1 MKVNKMIGK
10 AMAATV
16 AVTMMLGGA
25 TVMADEIPVMHPLN
39 AQEAENQTPGQTTL
53 RDESKNELERMIQE
67 ILDQAAQD
75 ATTPDEEESV
85 PVFDLEEDT
94 TPVQK
99 PAEIDEPEAEF
110 TIEVLG
116 LDEEDE
122 ETDDALFHTGD
133 ILRITNEPTTLPAG
147 VYRIYYTERD
157 FSTFTCASFYMHNGR
172 MIMQRGGVSISIGLE
187 YRALRIKVLDNGT
200 VELHPMTPAEIAM
213 YDEFNLPAQEPEVPE
228 IPETPVI
235 LDIPDT
241 PVVPEAPENPEYQ
254 VPGVPPTVNTATP
267 INYSEP
273 AIPAPV
279 ATISETPAPA
289 AETPAAPSAPAA
301 VSAPTGPQTPVTQ
314 VAGAVRTG
322 VEGFVDRLYV
332 NALNRNADE
341 SGRAY
346 WINILNAKEQTG
358 TQVANGFFNS
368 VEFASR
374 NLNNEQFVQTL
385 YKVFFDRKPDQAG
398 LDNWINALN
407 NGATRSQVIAGFTGS
422 SEWTDTC
429 NAYGINA

>member
-10 AMAATV
+10 AMAATI
-16 AVTMMLGGA
+16 AATMLLGGA
-25 TVMADEIPVMHPLN
+25 TVMADEYFPVVPPLN

-53 RDESKNELERMIQE
+53 RDESKNELERIIQE

-75 ATTPDEEESV
+75 A
-85 PVFDLEEDT
+85 T

-99 PAEIDEPEAEF
+99 PAEIDEPEAEL
-110 TIEVLG
+110 TLEILG

-122 ETDDALFHTGD
+122 EADDALFHTGD

-172 MIMQRGGVSISIGLE
+172 MIMQRGGISISIGPE

-213 YDEFNLPAQEPEVPE
+213 YDEFNSPAQEPEVSE
-228 IPETPVI
+228 IPETPETPEI
-235 LDIPDT
+235 PYIPDA
-241 PVVPEAPENPEYQ
+241 PVAP
-254 VPGVPPTVNTATP
+254 NTATP
-267 INYSEP
+267 IDCSEP

-301 VSAPTGPQTPVTQ
+301 VSAPVTQ
-314 VAGAVRTG
+314 VAGAARLVAEGG
-322 VEGFVDRLYV
+322 VEGFVNRLYTV
-332 NALNRNADE
+332 ALGREADPT
-341 SGRAY
+341 GYAY
-346 WINILNAKEQTG
+346 WVEMLNSKQMTATE
-358 TQVANGFFNS
+358 VANGFFGS
-368 VEFASR
+368 AEFAAR
-374 NLNNEQFVQTL
+374 DLNNVEYLTVL
-385 YKVFFDRKPDQAG
+385 YNTFFDREPDHNG
-398 LDNWINALN
+398 LNHWVSSIQ
-407 NGATRSQVIAGFTGS
+407 NGLLTREQVIEGFTGS
-422 SEWTDTC
+422 AEWANTC
-429 NAYGINA
+429 GEFGVEA

>member
-25 TVMADEIPVMHPLN
+25 TVMADEYFPVVPPLN
-39 AQEAENQTPGQTTL
+39 AQEAENQTPGQTIL

-85 PVFDLEEDT
+85 PVIVLEEDT

-110 TIEVLG
+110 TIEIHG

-122 ETDDALFHTGD
+122 ETDESPFHTGD
-133 ILRITNEPTTLPAG
+133 ILHITNEPTTLPAG

-157 FSTFTCASFYMHNGR
+157 FSTFTSASFYMHNGR

-213 YDEFNLPAQEPEVPE
+213 YEVP
-228 IPETPVI
+228 
-235 LDIPDT
+235 DD
-241 PVVPEAPENPEYQ
+241 Q
-254 VPGVPPTVNTATP
+254 VTGVPPTINTATP
-267 INYSEP
+267 DNYSEP

-279 ATISETPAPA
+279 TVVSEEPAAPAPVTAVSEEPAAPA
-289 AETPAAPSAPAA
+289 APASAPAA
-301 VSAPTGPQTPVTQ
+301 ISAPSAAPAVSAVPASSAAPVTQ

-346 WINILNAKEQTG
+346 WINLLNSKEQSG

-374 NLNNEQFVQTL
+374 NLNNEQFVETL

-407 NGATRSQVIAGFTGS
+407 NGASRSQVIAGFTAS

>member
-1 MKVNKMIGK
+1 VEIKKTKSNPKERHTMKVNKMIGK

-25 TVMADEIPVMHPLN
+25 KVMA
-39 AQEAENQTPGQTTL
+39 
-53 RDESKNELERMIQE
+53 
-67 ILDQAAQD
+67 D

-85 PVFDLEEDT
+85 PVFVLEEDT

-110 TIEVLG
+110 TIEILG
-116 LDEEDE
+116 LTEEDE
-122 ETDDALFHTGD
+122 ETDESPFHTGD

-172 MIMQRGGVSISIGLE
+172 MIMQRGGISISIGRE
-187 YRALRIKVLDNGT
+187 YRALRIKVLDSGT

-213 YDEFNLPAQEPEVPE
+213 YEVPG
-228 IPETPVI
+228 
-235 LDIPDT
+235 D
-241 PVVPEAPENPEYQ
+241 Q
-254 VPGVPPTVNTATP
+254 VTGVPPTINTATP
-267 INYSEP
+267 DNYSEP

-279 ATISETPAPA
+279 TVVSEEPAAPA
-289 AETPAAPSAPAA
+289 APASAPAA
-301 VSAPTGPQTPVTQ
+301 ISAPSATLAASAVPAFSAAPVTQ

-346 WINILNAKEQTG
+346 WINLLNSKEQSG

>member
-25 TVMADEIPVMHPLN
+25 TVMADEYFPVVPPLN
-39 AQEAENQTPGQTTL
+39 AQE
-53 RDESKNELERMIQE
+53 
-67 ILDQAAQD
+67 AAQD

-85 PVFDLEEDT
+85 PVFVLEEDT

-110 TIEVLG
+110 TIEILG
-116 LDEEDE
+116 LTEEDE
-122 ETDDALFHTGD
+122 ETDESPFHTGD

-172 MIMQRGGVSISIGLE
+172 MIMQRGGISISIGLA

-213 YDEFNLPAQEPEVPE
+213 YEVPG
-228 IPETPVI
+228 
-235 LDIPDT
+235 D
-241 PVVPEAPENPEYQ
+241 Q
-254 VPGVPPTVNTATP
+254 VTGVPPTINTATP
-267 INYSEP
+267 DNYSEP

-279 ATISETPAPA
+279 TVVSEEPAAPAPVTAVSEEPAAPA
-289 AETPAAPSAPAA
+289 APASAPAA
-301 VSAPTGPQTPVTQ
+301 ISAPSAVPASSAAPVTQ

-407 NGATRSQVIAGFTGS
+407 NGATRFQVIAGFTGS